1 MNARVSE
8 LLLAGPA
15 EAADLGGYLSRLL
28 RFDKAA
34 AVRVV
39 ASGSAIGV
47 YGQPPFDVLTL
58 RAVALGPGEAVTGA
72 DITDAAKASANA
84 NAAATTADTDIADIA
99 NTDTNAD
106 TSDIGAGT
114 SDIDIDITVSA
125 GDLLHAIADDGS
137 LALPRPLAGATAW
150 TGFLPPRVGWQAIGE
165 LPVAEVETAALAG
178 IAEFKER
185 AEAIPDRER
194 TRASVDGLAAEIW
207 DRPLSFGLPVRA
219 AHAARAMAFLGQAQS
234 ASAVVRSAGRWLRL
248 DAPFGTVVVRTGTGL
263 LAG

>member
-39 ASGSAIGV
+39 ASGSAVGV

-58 RAVALGPGEAVTGA
+58 RTVALGPGEAVTGA
-72 DITDAAKASANA
+72 DIDSTGIGIDITSIDIDS
-84 NAAATTADTDIADIA
+84 TGITDTD
-99 NTDTNAD
+99 
-106 TSDIGAGT
+106 S
-114 SDIDIDITVSA
+114 IDITVSA

-150 TGFLPPRVGWQAIGE
+150 TGFLPPRVGWQATGE

-207 DRPLSFGLPVRA
+207 DRPLSFGLSVRA

-234 ASAVVRSAGRWLRL
+234 ASVVVRSAGRWLRL

>member
-1 MNARVSE
+1 VNTQASA
-8 LLLAGPA
+8 LLLAGA
-15 EAADLGGYLSRLL
+15 DEAADLGGYLTRLL

-58 RAVALGPGEAVTGA
+58 RTVALGPGEPA
-72 DITDAAKASANA
+72 DAETDPAAEV
-84 NAAATTADTDIADIA
+84 DV
-99 NTDTNAD
+99 
-106 TSDIGAGT
+106 
-114 SDIDIDITVSA
+114 TVSA

-150 TGFLPPRVGWQAIGE
+150 AGFLPPRAGWQTVGE

-178 IAEFKER
+178 IADFKVK
-185 AEAIPDRER
+185 AEAIPDQRR
-194 TRASVDGLAAEIW
+194 TRAAVDRIAAEVW
-207 DRPLSFGLPVRA
+207 DQPLTFGLPVRA

-234 ASAVVRSAGRWLRL
+234 ASAVVRTAGRWLRL
-248 DAPFGTVVVRTGTGL
+248 DAPFGTVVVRTGSGL
-263 LAG
+263 LA

>member
-1 MNARVSE
+1 MNTQASA
-8 LLLAGPA
+8 LLLAGA
-15 EAADLGGYLSRLL
+15 DEAADLGGYLTRLL

-47 YGQPPFDVLTL
+47 YGRPPFDVLTL
-58 RAVALGPGEAVTGA
+58 RTVALGPGEPVAEA
-72 DITDAAKASANA
+72 DPAAEV
-84 NAAATTADTDIADIA
+84 DV
-99 NTDTNAD
+99 
-106 TSDIGAGT
+106 
-114 SDIDIDITVSA
+114 TVSA

-150 TGFLPPRVGWQAIGE
+150 TGFLPPRAGWQTVGE

-178 IAEFKER
+178 IADFKVK
-185 AEAIPDRER
+185 AEAIPDQRR
-194 TRASVDGLAAEIW
+194 TRAAVDRIAAEVW
-207 DRPLSFGLPVRA
+207 DQPLTFGLPVRA

-248 DAPFGTVVVRTGTGL
+248 DAPFGTVVVRTGSGL
-263 LAG
+263 LA

>member
-58 RAVALGPGEAVTGA
+58 RVVALGPGEAVTGP
-72 DITDAAKASANA
+72 DITVANG
-84 NAAATTADTDIADIA
+84 NGNATTADTDIADIA
-99 NTDTNAD
+99 DTDTSDTGAGAD
-106 TSDIGAGT
+106 TS
-114 SDIDIDITVSA
+114 DIDITVSA

-150 TGFLPPRVGWQAIGE
+150 TGFLPPRVGWQAVGE

>member
-1 MNARVSE
+1 MNTQASA
-8 LLLAGPA
+8 LLLAGA
-15 EAADLGGYLSRLL
+15 DEAADLGGYLTRLL

-47 YGQPPFDVLTL
+47 YGRPPFDVLTL
-58 RAVALGPGEAVTGA
+58 RTVALGPGEPAAEA
-72 DITDAAKASANA
+72 DLAAEV
-84 NAAATTADTDIADIA
+84 DV
-99 NTDTNAD
+99 
-106 TSDIGAGT
+106 
-114 SDIDIDITVSA
+114 TVSA

-150 TGFLPPRVGWQAIGE
+150 TGFLPPRAGWQTVGE

-178 IAEFKER
+178 IADFKVK
-185 AEAIPDRER
+185 AEAIPDQRR
-194 TRASVDGLAAEIW
+194 TRAAVDRIAAEVW
-207 DRPLSFGLPVRA
+207 DQPLTFGLPVRA

-248 DAPFGTVVVRTGTGL
+248 DAPFGTVVVRTGSGL
-263 LAG
+263 LA